1 MSFKNGV
8 LEGSGLDFGDPEA
21 RFWRV
26 RGSFFRD
33 FKPLGR
39 RNAGTDFELRAK
51 AAQFQ
56 LEDQLGRSSHFYVEV
71 RPRSSTSKSGRDLPQ
86 EWVGGG
92 VPPGGFR
99 SAAHRRCGN
108 GVLNHLASS
117 RVLSAKS

>member
-1 MSFKNGV
+1 MSLKIHV
-8 LEGSGLDFGDPEA
+8 LEGFGLDFGGPEA

-33 FKPLGR
+33 LRPLGR
-39 RNAGTDFELRAK
+39 RNARTDFELRAK

-56 LEDQLGRSSHFYVEV
+56 LEDQLGRSSPFYVEV
-71 RPRSSTSKSGRDLPQ
+71 RPRSATSKSGRDLPQ

-99 SAAHRRCGN
+99 LIASVQFVRLLVHSSAP
-108 GVLNHLASS
+108 LLA
-117 RVLSAKS
+117 RY